1 MPRLPSSKKTCAYG
15 ASQLN
20 SILQH
25 KDEIKISIRDTPSA
39 DVINSDMAS
48 GGVESGGVES
58 GVWSVVVWQVV
69 VWSVVA
75 RLVVEMV
82 PWSLLA
88 LGGFTQPEPFMQL
101 FKLLARTKD
110 GFLDRILMCSISLHL
125 LQEEEEIEL
134 WCDKLDMYSVQGL
147 KGMSIPKSLGQ
158 IIF

>member
-1 MPRLPSSKKTCAYG
+1 LEFEVEGLPRLPSSKKTCAYG

-48 GGVESGGVES
+48 GGVESGGVAS
-58 GVWSVVVWQVV
+58 GVWQEMVWSVVVWSVVVWQVV

-110 GFLDRILMCSISLHL
+110 GASW
-125 LQEEEEIEL
+125 IE
-134 WCDKLDMYSVQGL
+134 
-147 KGMSIPKSLGQ
+147 
-158 IIF
+158 F